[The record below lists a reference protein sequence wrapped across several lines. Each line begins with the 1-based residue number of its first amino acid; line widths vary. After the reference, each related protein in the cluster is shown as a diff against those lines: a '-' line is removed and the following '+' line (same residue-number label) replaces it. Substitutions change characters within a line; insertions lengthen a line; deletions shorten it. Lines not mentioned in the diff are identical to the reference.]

1 MLLHQHATEDGNHF
15 VVHFTREE
23 TVELAANLTQA
34 LENNPETTN
43 FSINL
48 GVPSDYVAE
57 EAPTPAPFAAPPAP
71 DLQIPVEKGE

>member
-1 MLLHQHATEDGNHF
+1 MLLHQHTTEDGKHF

-23 TVELAANLTQA
+23 TTELADNLTQA
-34 LENNPETTN
+34 LANNPEVTN

-48 GVPSDYVAE
+48 GLPADFVAE

-71 DLQIPVEKGE
+71 EQSIPVEKG